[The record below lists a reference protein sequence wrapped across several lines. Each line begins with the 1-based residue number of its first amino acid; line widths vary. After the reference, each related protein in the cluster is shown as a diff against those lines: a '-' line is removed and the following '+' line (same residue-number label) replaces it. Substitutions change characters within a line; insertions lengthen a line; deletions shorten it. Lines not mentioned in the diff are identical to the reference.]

1 MRKHGGRSGAAGDGG
16 GLGVARG
23 GGVVFAPNGVACG
36 GGVARGAGSERQQ
49 WRLPRRRM
57 LWLLALLPAG
67 CTSPNPN
74 LYTLAVVPGPARAG
88 APPRIELRLIALAHY
103 LDRTQIVRSSEDFRL
118 DVLGNDW
125 WGEPLDSMLSRVLVQ
140 ELSQRLPASTI
151 YGENSAISE
160 TPDASVELNVQRMD
174 ADRSGA
180 LLLLAQVA
188 VTRGGQVVQAR
199 NLRFSV
205 PPQGVGTVGLVA
217 AMSTAVGQLA
227 DAIADLLTAP
237 AKRG

>member
-1 MRKHGGRSGAAGDGG
+1 MKRDGVGAGVATGDGD
-16 GLGVARG
+16 R
-23 GGVVFAPNGVACG
+23 
-36 GGVARGAGSERQQ
+36 RR

-57 LWLLALLPAG
+57 LSLLALLPAG

-74 LYTLAVVPGPARAG
+74 LYTLAVMPGPILSG

-118 DVLGNDW
+118 DVLSNDW

-160 TPDASVELNVQRMD
+160 APDASVELNVQRMD
-174 ADRSGA
+174 EDRSGA

-188 VTRGGQVVQAR
+188 VMRGGQVLQAR
-199 NLRFSV
+199 NLRFLV
-205 PPQGVGTVGLVA
+205 PPQSVGTTGLVA

-227 DAIADLLTAP
+227 DAITTLLTAP
-237 AKRG
+237 GLGGKARRVGAG